1 MIIDTAV
8 IAAGG
13 EGKRMKESGIMIP
26 KPLVSFLGKPLISYV
41 IDSLLANNITKII
54 VLEPFSS
61 SLREILRAMYPNVR
75 LIFIKPQV
83 EQTLLETLLLTELYL
98 PDKFILVD
106 ADIILKP
113 ESVKQFICNVS
124 EKDFFGVV
132 AIVKNPGYQNNHY
145 ITKIG
150 DCLVEFNKNSN
161 MGEHGGYLYL
171 FSNKIISKI
180 KHELLID
187 NYSFSKLITKIA
199 KKERIILSYIDE
211 IIDIDTYDE
220 LLFFENMF
228 MNVHCK

>member
-1 MIIDTAV
+1 
-8 IAAGG
+8 
-13 EGKRMKESGIMIP
+13 
-26 KPLVSFLGKPLISYV
+26 
-41 IDSLLANNITKII
+41 
-54 VLEPFSS
+54 
-61 SLREILRAMYPNVR
+61 

-113 ESVKQFICNVS
+113 ESMKQFISNVS

-132 AIVKNPGYQNNHY
+132 AAVRNPKYQNNHY
-145 ITKIG
+145 ITKIN

-161 MGEHGGYLYL
+161 IGEHGGCLYL

-180 KHELLID
+180 KHEFLID

-199 KKERIILSYIDE
+199 KNERIILSYIDE
-211 IIDIDTYDE
+211 IIDIDTYEE
-220 LLFFENMF
+220 LLFFENTF
-228 MNVHCK
+228 INDCCK